1 MLNIFTLSKEVK
13 CLRMMISTSKENVI
27 QTANKIRPILTN
39 NLKLTARPIL
49 KYLVDN
55 YGVVSCG
62 AAVFDTMDK
71 SEVVAYRKED
81 FQYKILV
88 KDRSKAARNYPKAL
102 VGPATIEEIMLFHV
116 KGELK

>member
-1 MLNIFTLSKEVK
+1 
-13 CLRMMISTSKENVI
+13 
-27 QTANKIRPILTN
+27 
-39 NLKLTARPIL
+39 
-49 KYLVDN
+49 
-55 YGVVSCG
+55 
-62 AAVFDTMDK
+62 MDK